1 MKKIKSEKGFT
12 MEDLTVAVII
22 IITFVGIITS
32 LMYSVKKLNIETDL
46 TAQMTSYAVQ
56 IIEDIDKISYEE
68 VNEELAKTYNEK
80 FSIPKAFKIDL
91 KVSKYGEGMENMKD
105 LIKIVDL
112 KISYTFKGNE
122 QKFTVQKLKIKE
134 M

>member
-1 MKKIKSEKGFT
+1 
-12 MEDLTVAVII
+12 
-22 IITFVGIITS
+22 
-32 LMYSVKKLNIETDL
+32 
-46 TAQMTSYAVQ
+46 MTSYAVQ

-91 KVSKYGEGMENMKD
+91 KVSKYGEGIENMKE

>member
-32 LMYSVKKLNIETDL
+32 LMYSVKKLNVETDL

-91 KVSKYGEGMENMKD
+91 KVSKYGEGIENMKE